1 MNKEGTLIQ
10 KELYFSAVERAQN
23 QSFMYCK

>member
-1 MNKEGTLIQ
+1 MNKKGALIQ
-10 KELYFSAVERAQN
+10 MELYFDVEERAQN